1 MSNLLIDILQNYT
14 TDGAILFLIVLQL
27 RIQRKQILRHR
38 KLENLISKSLG
49 SSRGNVQID
58 QENQTEDSTVT
69 KISGYLELL
78 SNHLDKRGK

>member
-49 SSRGNVQID
+49 SSGGNVQID